1 MIHKTYQFEFRQ
13 LGLTI
18 TQVQN
23 DMGYREEAPDSSV
36 LYVISDVLKDCESLN
51 NIRAEYRNFRKI
63 SFDQAEKTV
72 RIDDVVFEIKNTV
85 FAQLKKSESIAVF
98 LSTAGEDTAARGRQ
112 ANMEGDLLRGF
123 VYDVIGSEIVEG
135 AAELM
140 QNDLDEI
147 IAPAG
152 LLTTNRFNPG
162 YCGWNVTEQHKLF
175 RLMADNY
182 CGIRLTESA
191 LMDPVKSGS
200 GFMGIGKTVKR
211 VPYTCSFCD
220 MTDCFYRKGT
230 T

>member
-36 LYVISDVLKDCESLN
+36 LDVISDVLKDCESLN

-98 LSTAGEDTAARGRQ
+98 LSTAGEDNAARGKP
-112 ANMEGDLLRGF
+112 ASMEGDLLRGF
-123 VYDVIGSEIVEG
+123 VYDVIGSEIVEA

-147 IAPAG
+147 MAPAG

-200 GFMGIGKTVKR
+200 GFIGIGKNIKR

-220 MTDCFYRKGT
+220 MTDCFYRKGKT
-230 T
+230 

>member
-23 DMGYREEAPDSSV
+23 DMGYREETPDASV
-36 LYVISDVLKDCESLN
+36 LDVISDVLKDCESLN
-51 NIRAEYRNFRKI
+51 NIRAEYRIFHNI

-72 RIDDVVFEIKNTV
+72 RIDDIVFEIKNTV

-123 VYDVIGSEIVEG
+123 VYDVIGSEIVEA

-147 IAPAG
+147 MAPAG